1 MSWIHLSDWLAIV
14 NSLIERPELSGAFNA
29 TAPNPVS
36 NQSFSQQLAKQLH
49 RPALLPM
56 PSFVLKLLLGEMS
69 ELILG
74 SQRVLPEHLLA
85 AGFKFQYPE
94 LAPALQQ
101 ILNSD

>member
-1 MSWIHLSDWLAIV
+1 
-14 NSLIERPELSGAFNA
+14 
-29 TAPNPVS
+29 
-36 NQSFSQQLAKQLH
+36 
-49 RPALLPM
+49 
-56 PSFVLKLLLGEMS
+56 MS

-74 SQRVLPEHLLA
+74 SQRVLPERLLA